1 MVKYAFKDIT
11 TVPSSESFVDIMLSK
26 TNRQTPT
33 IVRAKW
39 KISSIRGFYM
49 RKVQFT
55 QQNIV
60 TRLDKIITEFPRLDS
75 IHPFYADLMNVLYD
89 RDHYKI
95 ALSQLN
101 ICKQLVS
108 NIGKD
113 YIKLLKYGDS
123 LYRCK
128 MLKKAALGRMAK
140 LIRQQKASFAYL
152 EQVRQH
158 LGRLPTIDPY
168 AKTILL
174 TGFPSTGKSSFMN
187 KITKADCEV
196 APYPF
201 TTKALFVGHS
211 DFNYLRYQVI
221 DSPGILDRPLA
232 ERNTIEMQAVTALA
246 HLNAT
251 ICYFIDM
258 SPICNYSI
266 EEQCKLFYSLSPLFG
281 DKPIV
286 VVCNKIDLRPF
297 EELEVS
303 EQQFITKLSK
313 TKNVTMM
320 EMSNEEEVNV
330 MKVRNT
336 ACELLLDHRVQTKT
350 ASSDPKM
357 KQIEDRLFVAQP
369 QKRDNKQRETVR
381 KDTLPAPRRRAILK
395 RNIKEVVAENG
406 GNGVFNF
413 DTRLHWQLERDE
425 WTWDCVPQFYDGKN
439 VLDFYHE
446 NVERDCEEL
455 EREERALLI
464 ADIEAE
470 PERERLA
477 MLSMLSADDQLLHRY
492 ISRKVYFAKKESSEK
507 AKLRNH
513 KPIMGRQQKK
523 TPLSQLKEKLGDLGI
538 DTEKVEK
545 SVVGE
550 DRKRN
555 EALDRRRRG
564 RSRTRTTPSERVSTS
579 STRPSDNVHS
589 GKDIQDIARRQSRS
603 RSRAEKA
610 DPNYRSRSRSRSRVK
625 GPSKGISSLRASKKA
640 DDLMKAALRSLNRQ
654 GKMNASDKHIYTQ
667 RPVHLFKGKQKH
679 CAGR

>member
-11 TVPSSESFVDIMLSK
+11 SVPSSESFVDIILSK

-33 IVRAKW
+33 VVRAKW
-39 KISSIRGFYM
+39 KISSIRAFYM

-60 TRLDKIITEFPRLDS
+60 TRLEKIITDFPRLDS

-140 LIRQQKASFAYL
+140 LLRQQKASFAYL

-158 LGRLPTIDPY
+158 LGRLPSIDPY

-187 KITKADCEV
+187 KVTKADCEV

-211 DFNYLRYQVI
+211 DYNYLRYQVI
-221 DSPGILDRPLA
+221 DSPGILDRPLS

-281 DKPIV
+281 DKPIIV
-286 VVCNKIDLRPF
+286 ICNKIDLRPF
-297 EELEVS
+297 EKLEAS
-303 EQQFITKLSK
+303 EQQFIRKMSQ

-336 ACELLLDHRVQTKT
+336 ACELLLEHRVKAKQS
-350 ASSDPKM
+350 SSDPKM

-369 QKRDNKQRETVR
+369 MKRDNKVREAVR
-381 KDTLPAPRRRAILK
+381 KKTLPAPRRRDVLK
-395 RNIKEVVAENG
+395 RDVREVARENG
-406 GNGVFNF
+406 GYGVFNF
-413 DTRLHWQLERDE
+413 DNRLHWQLKRDE

-446 NVERDCEEL
+446 NVEKDMEEL

-464 ADIEAE
+464 TEIETE
-470 PERERLA
+470 PERERMA
-477 MLSMLSADDQLLHRY
+477 MLSQLTADDKLLHKY
-492 ISRKVYFAKKESSEK
+492 ITRKMWMAKKENSEK
-507 AKLRNH
+507 KKLQNH

-523 TPLSQLKEKLGDLGI
+523 IPLSELKEKLGDLGI
-538 DTEKVEK
+538 DTEKAERR
-545 SVVGE
+545 VVKE
-550 DRKRN
+550 DRRRSQ
-555 EALDRRRRG
+555 AIDRRRRG
-564 RSRTRTTPSERVSTS
+564 RSRTRQSDRATPSSAGSGS
-579 STRPSDNVHS
+579 SGPVHS
-589 GKDIQDIARRQSRS
+589 GKDIQEIARRQSRS

-610 DPNYRSRSRSRSRVK
+610 DPNLRAKSRSRSRVK
-625 GPSKGISSLRASKKA
+625 MPSKGISSLRASKKA
-640 DDLMKAALRSLNRQ
+640 DQLMKAALKSLNKM
-654 GKMNASDKHIYTQ
+654 GKMNASDQHIHTK
-667 RPVHLFKGKQKH
+667 RPVHLFKGKNRH